1 MLKLS
6 DVMTKD
12 VITLGP
18 DLTVREA
25 MAVLTDR
32 RVSGAPVVEN
42 NKVVGVV
49 STSDL
54 LQFAAE
60 NVDTEQDSEYD
71 DGRQPDPTWDGL
83 TPPEVEEDDPTAAL
97 YFAML
102 DDSED
107 DVWEKM
113 EEARGEEL
121 SELDD
126 RTVGDIMTTKLITMS
141 TDDTITDAADY
152 MRTMHV
158 HRLLVVD
165 ARGELAGLVT
175 TMDLAREVADERV
188 GNRGARTDR
197 PNDRSE
203 PRPGA

>member
-6 DVMTKD
+6 DVMTRD
-12 VITLGP
+12 VMTVGP

-42 NKVVGVV
+42 NKVVGVI

-54 LQFAAE
+54 LRFAAE
-60 NVDTEQDSEYD
+60 NVDTEPDSEYD

-97 YFAML
+97 YFAMR
-102 DDSED
+102 DDSDE
-107 DVWEKM
+107 DVWEQM

-126 RTVGDIMTTKLITMS
+126 RTVGDIMTTTLITMS
-141 TDDTITDAADY
+141 TDDTVTDAADY
-152 MRTMHV
+152 MHTTRV

-165 ARGELAGLVT
+165 KQGELAGLVT
-175 TMDLAREVADERV
+175 TMDLARAVADERIV
-188 GNRGARTDR
+188 NRGAKTDR
-197 PNDRSE
+197 PKDRSE

>member
-6 DVMTKD
+6 DVMTRD
-12 VITLGP
+12 VMTVGP

-42 NKVVGVV
+42 NKVVGVI

-54 LQFAAE
+54 LRFAAE
-60 NVDTEQDSEYD
+60 NVDTEPDSEYD
-71 DGRQPDPTWDGL
+71 DGRPPDPTWDGL

-97 YFAML
+97 YFAMR
-102 DDSED
+102 DDSDE
-107 DVWEKM
+107 DVWEQM

-126 RTVGDIMTTKLITMS
+126 RTVGDIMTTTLITMS
-141 TDDTITDAADY
+141 TDDTVTDAADY
-152 MRTMHV
+152 MHTTRV

-165 ARGELAGLVT
+165 KQGELAGLVT
-175 TMDLAREVADERV
+175 TMDLARAVADERIV
-188 GNRGARTDR
+188 NRGAKTDR
-197 PNDRSE
+197 PKDRSE

>member
-1 MLKLS
+1 MLKLG
-6 DVMTKD
+6 DVMTRD

-18 DLTVREA
+18 ELTVREA
-25 MAVLTDR
+25 MAVLTNR

-42 NKVVGVV
+42 NRVVGVI

-54 LQFAAE
+54 LRFAAE
-60 NVDTEQDSEYD
+60 NVDTEQDSEVD
-71 DGRQPDPTWDGL
+71 DERQPDPTWDGL

-97 YFAML
+97 YFAMR
-102 DDSED
+102 DDSDE

-113 EEARGEEL
+113 EEARGEEV
-121 SELDD
+121 SELDE
-126 RTVGDIMTTKLITMS
+126 RTVGDIMTTTLISMT

-165 ARGELAGLVT
+165 ERGELAGLVT

-197 PNDRSE
+197 SKDRSE